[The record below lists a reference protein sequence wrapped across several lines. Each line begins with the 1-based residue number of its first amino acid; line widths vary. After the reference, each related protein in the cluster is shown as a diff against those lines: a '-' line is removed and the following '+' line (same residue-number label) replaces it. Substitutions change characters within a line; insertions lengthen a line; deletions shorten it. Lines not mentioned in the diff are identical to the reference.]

1 MTPRDA
7 TRAHADTNSETAN
20 HQAPTHPH
28 LAAALLMIGI
38 VVFLLAVS
46 VISVL

>member
-1 MTPRDA
+1 MTQGDA
-7 TRAHADTNSETAN
+7 TRSDADPVGDRARP
-20 HQAPTHPH
+20 HAPTHPH
-28 LAAALLMIGI
+28 LAASLLMIGI

>member
-1 MTPRDA
+1 VTQNDA
-7 TRAHADTNSETAN
+7 THSGAQRVGDPARP
-20 HQAPTHPH
+20 QAPTHPH
-28 LAAALLMIGI
+28 LAASLLMIGI